1 MKNNLLVITLAMV
14 IKHYQ
19 LLMTKHYCYEL
30 TNLIAAMETE
40 KKCAVPKTFC
50 RYCICKLQ
58 KIKFYYKLINN
69 KLILSTVSEIQ
80 KYTPTIPANDM
91 HYISPEQTIHL
102 PK

>member
-50 RYCICKLQ
+50 RYCIYC
-58 KIKFYYKLINN
+58 
-69 KLILSTVSEIQ
+69 ILTFVKQISG
-80 KYTPTIPANDM
+80 KAN
-91 HYISPEQTIHL
+91 
-102 PK
+102 

>member
-40 KKCAVPKTFC
+40 KKMCCSQDFLPVL
-50 RYCICKLQ
+50 YVN
-58 KIKFYYKLINN
+58 KI
-69 KLILSTVSEIQ
+69 ST
-80 KYTPTIPANDM
+80 
-91 HYISPEQTIHL
+91 
-102 PK
+102 